1 MGKISDALEKHKKEN
16 PLGNKQVSLKA
27 IERLTPDSQEVI
39 GAREIAGGSRFS
51 NKLVTINSPNSIE
64 AEKFKRL
71 RAEVLFA
78 KDRKRPRVIM
88 VTSAFANEGKTYVSS
103 NLAASIA
110 LGIEEYVLLIDCD
123 LRRPNIHNLMGYT
136 NNEGLHEYLSG
147 KKFLSELIIRT
158 KLPKLSVLLA
168 GSNPPNPT
176 EILSSSK
183 MENFLEEVKAR
194 YNDRFIII
202 DTTPCQAT
210 AETNILAKFV
220 DAIIFVVMSQKTP
233 MGAIKTSI
241 QGLEKEK
248 ILGIVFNGYK
258 QIHGGYGSYYNKDY
272 YNMS

>member
-16 PLGNKQVSLKA
+16 PLGNKPVSLKT
-27 IERLTPDSQEVI
+27 IERLIPDSQEVI
-39 GAREIAGGSRFS
+39 GAKEIVGGSRFS
-51 NKLVTINSPNSIE
+51 NKLVAINSPNSIE

-78 KDRKRPRVIM
+78 RDRKRPRIIM

-136 NNEGLHEYLSG
+136 NNEGLHEYLIG
-147 KKFLSELIIRT
+147 KRFLSELIIRT

-183 MENFLEEVKAR
+183 MENFLEEVKTR

-233 MGAIKTSI
+233 MAAIKNSI
-241 QGLEKEK
+241 QKLEKEK
-248 ILGIVFNGYK
+248 ILGIVFNGY
-258 QIHGGYGSYYNKDY
+258 QLIHGEYGSYYKDY